1 MSPDPFIA
9 RDSWWRI
16 AAAIA
21 LAAGIVWFSAIFAG
35 LIVPAQGVKRQIV
48 GWIGLIFF
56 GGAGIGLLPRLFGS
70 ADRVRISSR
79 GIYSRSWSE
88 DMIPWQEISRISTWG
103 SQGKTEFILLHLVR
117 PDRFPPSH
125 PAGYFSKANALF
137 GVRADIWIGFV
148 LTDRRIDEALAAIDR
163 FQNPPE
169 PAVRSAPARPGF
181 GRRRV

>member
-1 MSPDPFIA
+1 MSQDPFIA

-21 LAAGIVWFSAIFAG
+21 IAAGFVWISTVF
-35 LIVPAQGVKRQIV
+35 LMPAQGVKRQIV
-48 GWIGLIFF
+48 GWICLIFF
-56 GGAGIGLLPRLFGS
+56 GIAGLGLLPRLFGS
-70 ADRVRISSR
+70 AERVRISSR

-88 DMIPWQEISRISTWG
+88 DTIPWQEISRISTWG
-103 SQGKTEFILLHLVR
+103 SQGKTEFILLHLNR
-117 PDRFPPSH
+117 PDRFSPSH

-137 GVRADIWIGFV
+137 GVRANIWIGFT

-163 FQNPPE
+163 FQNPAE
-169 PAVRSAPARPGF
+169 PAVQLAPARTSF

>member
-1 MSPDPFIA
+1 MSPSPFIA

-21 LAAGIVWFSAIFAG
+21 LCLGFVWVSSIFAG
-35 LIVPAQGVKRQIV
+35 IIAPPQGVKRQIV
-48 GWIGLIFF
+48 GWLGLIFF
-56 GGAGIGLLPRLFGS
+56 GFAGIGLLPRLFGRAERVKIS
-70 ADRVRISSR
+70 AR

-88 DMIPWQEISRISTWG
+88 DTIPWQEISRISTWG
-103 SQGKTEFILLHLVR
+103 SNGKTEFILLHLSQ

-137 GVRADIWIGFV
+137 GVRADIWIGFL

-163 FQNPPE
+163 FQNPAE
-169 PAVRSAPARPGF
+169 PAVHSVPTRPGF